1 MMKRIL
7 SAAVVLSLLP
17 FAASAMTD
25 EEKAALEARKLAAEA
40 VLADHS
46 FFNRWKE
53 EGAIDSVKTADKVKS
68 AAEAELKLIDKSVAD
83 MRRWCLTKVFVNACT
98 DDARKAAFKRERE
111 VRSIMVA
118 ADDVIRA
125 DRTRQIRERREA
137 NEGKAKK
144 PIEVGKPHTKAP
156 AEPMKVAPAVPKT
169 PSKPMTVSERRP
181 ASPEVDPDRHVG
193 RTAEEVARSQ
203 AEAAERQAQEAANLK
218 AYEAKQRE
226 AANRPPKSAPEPVK
240 PRTVR
245 EPSAPS
251 DQHVGQTQK
260 DVGENYARAEER
272 RQQEDANLAAF
283 EKKQQAARERLAK
296 AEAEAAKRRVD
307 REARKAEL
315 DRSLK
320 ERTEAQERY
329 ESRKG
334 ERDSGLAKYF

>member
-1 MMKRIL
+1 MKRIL

-25 EEKAALEARKLAAEA
+25 EEKAALEARMQAAEA

-46 FFNRWKE
+46 FYNRWKD
-53 EGAIDSVKTADKVKS
+53 EGAIDSAKTAEKVKS
-68 AAEAELKLIDKSVAD
+68 GAEAELALIEKSVSD
-83 MRRWCLTKVFVNACT
+83 MRRWCLTKMFVNACT
-98 DDARKAAFKRERE
+98 DDARRAAFKRERE

-137 NEGKAKK
+137 NEGKEKK
-144 PIEVGKPHTKAP
+144 PMEIGKPHIKAP
-156 AEPMKVAPAVPKT
+156 AEPMKVAPAVPKA
-169 PSKPMTVSERRP
+169 PSKPMAVGERTLTP
-181 ASPEVDPDRHVG
+181 PDASSDRHIG
-193 RTAEEVARSQ
+193 QTAEDVARNQ
-203 AEAAERQAQEAANLK
+203 AKAAEREAQEAANLK
-218 AYEAKQRE
+218 AYEEKQRE
-226 AANRPPKSAPEPVK
+226 AANRPPKAAPEPVK

-245 EPSAPS
+245 EPSAPA
-251 DQHVGQTQK
+251 DQHVGQTDR
-260 DVGENYARAEER
+260 DVSENYARAEER
-272 RQQEDANLAAF
+272 RLQEDANLSAY

-296 AEAEAAKRRVD
+296 AEAEAAKRRAD
-307 REARKAEL
+307 REARKAAL
-315 DRSLK
+315 DQSLK